1 MRTTGIQTLRI
12 AFLLAASLLGAPGAG
27 AASGNLPLV
36 FEPAGPQK
44 MPGKEI
50 CKDNPALA
58 AGNDTAAMAAL
69 LSAPEYASVRPL
81 FGAAQPQVMWWIR
94 SAKSMDL
101 QALLTAFHE
110 ANHMLDFALSA
121 CHGNRAVFHFRGE
134 IHVTDYQRGQAPAFA
149 LAASEI
155 PASIKAQPNGR
166 YAVYFGNRNV
176 YRGDFFPLIDELNAH
191 VAGAEFEVAIADTP
205 VYRDMLGRANSINGN
220 IGGMADFMLYTVAYL
235 KALRAS
241 DPAAWKRLVA
251 RRKMMEHV
259 QRLWT
264 AAEAVLA
271 RAAPLAPEHGG
282 LYQFPAAALDAA
294 YAPAL
299 LAELDAA
306 GIRHGGRA
314 PAPKAAAPAVTA
326 PPAEPSVAP
335 AVAPAVVPVIA
346 PAAAPAVA
354 PSAGR

>member
-1 MRTTGIQTLRI
+1 MKTL
-12 AFLLAASLLGAPGAG
+12 ASLLLAACCASAG
-27 AASGNLPLV
+27 ANGNMPVV
-36 FEPAGPQK
+36 FEPAGLQK
-44 MPGKEI
+44 MPGREV
-50 CKDNPALA
+50 CKDDFAGAP
-58 AGNDTAAMAAL
+58 GNDTAAMAAL
-69 LSAPEYASVRPL
+69 LAAPEYASVRPL
-81 FGAAQPQVMWWIR
+81 FNAAQPQVMWWIR
-94 SAKSMDL
+94 KAASMDL

-134 IHVTDYQRGQAPAFA
+134 IHVTDYVRGQAPGFV
-149 LAASEI
+149 LAAGEI
-155 PASIKAQPNGR
+155 PEHIKAQPNGR

-176 YRGDFFPLIDELNAH
+176 NRGDFFPLIDELNAH

-205 VYRDMLGRANSINGN
+205 VYRDMAARANSINGN
-220 IGGMADFMLYTVAYL
+220 IGGMADFMLYTAAYL

-251 RRKMMEHV
+251 RKKMMAHV

-271 RAAPLAPEHGG
+271 KAAPLAPEHGG
-282 LYQFPAAALDAA
+282 LYQYPSAALDAA

-314 PAPKAAAPAVTA
+314 PQPK
-326 PPAEPSVAP
+326 
-335 AVAPAVVPVIA
+335 PVS
-346 PAAAPAVA
+346 A
-354 PSAGR
+354 PSGAR